1 MVVLTL
7 LLVLRLLVALKVKE
21 GSRRLINMKY
31 YLDRYHGKK
40 STVGW
45 FRVYINIIHIMY
57 TQVIHNDSEI
67 GMMEYC
73 IS

>member
-7 LLVLRLLVALKVKE
+7 LLVLRLLVALKAKE

-31 YLDRYHGKK
+31 LDRHHGKK

-45 FRVYINIIHIMY
+45 FRVYINIIHIITYYVY
-57 TQVIHNDSEI
+57 TSDPQ
-67 GMMEYC
+67 
-73 IS
+73 